1 MTGGGPAEIA
11 GAPGARLVGRRI
23 LVTGAASGMGRATAE
38 LFAGEGARLAL
49 LDRDA
54 AGLERTASTTGGV
67 PLVADLTDEAAVDR
81 AVEDACRELGGLDGI
96 VNAAGIMPVEDL
108 ASTSLA
114 LWRLV
119 LDVNL
124 TGIFL
129 VCRAALP
136 KLREAGRGTIVNFA
150 SAAGLAPRGTAAI
163 AYIASKGGVIAFTRT
178 LAAEAAP
185 RIRVNAI
192 CPGTVDTPMT
202 RDYLRDADGRVRP
215 EVLSAYALGRYAEP
229 VEIARAVLFLTADE
243 SSFVTGA
250 ALAVDGGRSFH

>member
-1 MTGGGPAEIA
+1 M
-11 GAPGARLVGRRI
+11 
-23 LVTGAASGMGRATAE
+23 
-38 LFAGEGARLAL
+38 
-49 LDRDA
+49 
-54 AGLERTASTTGGV
+54 
-67 PLVADLTDEAAVDR
+67 
-81 AVEDACRELGGLDGI
+81 
-96 VNAAGIMPVEDL
+96 
-108 ASTSLA
+108 
-114 LWRLV
+114 
-119 LDVNL
+119 
-124 TGIFL
+124 FL

-192 CPGTVDTPMT
+192 CPGTVDTPRT